1 MKPAPVLDPRTART
15 WVDVDLQR
23 IADNV
28 DVLRSRLPAT
38 TDLLVPVKADAYGH
52 GLVPVART
60 LEAAGVWGL
69 GIAALDEAAALRGA
83 GVRSRL
89 VGLMPILPGEAA

>member
-1 MKPAPVLDPRTART
+1 MKPAPHLDPRTART

-52 GLVPVART
+52 GLVP
-60 LEAAGVWGL
+60 
-69 GIAALDEAAALRGA
+69 
-83 GVRSRL
+83 
-89 VGLMPILPGEAA
+89 